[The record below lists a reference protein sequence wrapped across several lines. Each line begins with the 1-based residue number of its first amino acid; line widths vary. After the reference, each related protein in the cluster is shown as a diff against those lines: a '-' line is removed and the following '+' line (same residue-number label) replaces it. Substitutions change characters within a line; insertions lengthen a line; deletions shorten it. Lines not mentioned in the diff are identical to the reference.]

1 MAWVLKLVKRKP
13 EPKQVTTNF
22 QAGEILYTKYCMG
35 CHGPDRMGTGDN
47 PSLIGVGQKYSL
59 DEFQDLVSTGRRMM
73 PGFPQISKEEKVALG
88 AYILNIES
96 KKEDEYLL
104 ESDKMPKEIPISA
117 PQYGFTGYNKFLT
130 KDGYP
135 AIAPPWG
142 TLSAINL
149 NTGEL
154 VWKIPFGEYEE
165 LSKKGI
171 PVTGRENYGG
181 PVVTAGGL
189 IFVVATADGKFRAI
203 NKNNGKILFET
214 DLPAPGVATPAV
226 YKAGNK

>member
-1 MAWVLKLVKRKP
+1 MN
-13 EPKQVTTNF
+13 TTF
-22 QAGEILYTKYCMG
+22 SYTTLILS
-35 CHGPDRMGTGDN
+35 TGDN
-47 PSLIGVGQKYSL
+47 I
-59 DEFQDLVSTGRRMM
+59 
-73 PGFPQISKEEKVALG
+73 
-88 AYILNIES
+88 
-96 KKEDEYLL
+96 
-104 ESDKMPKEIPISA
+104 
-117 PQYGFTGYNKFLT
+117 FLT

-135 AIAPPWG
+135 ARAPPWG
-142 TLSAINL
+142 TLIAINR

-165 LSKKGI
+165 LRKKGI

-214 DLPAPGVATPAV
+214 DLPAPGVAKIGIASCRERV
-226 YKAGNK
+226 CQYV